1 MVSFLRKK
9 SLLQLHWNDFS
20 GLMGV
25 LAHFVLLLQTSRGWK
40 ITKKRDFFSSSMAP
54 LPASGEGLTQTAS
67 HDGNICMAEHTVIE
81 ETNTWRAKLT
91 FPGMNPTPRNLSHSS
106 PGRIPSEG
114 RLPKVPQGHTLS

>member
-40 ITKKRDFFSSSMAP
+40 ITKKRGLFS
-54 LPASGEGLTQTAS
+54 
-67 HDGNICMAEHTVIE
+67 
-81 ETNTWRAKLT
+81 
-91 FPGMNPTPRNLSHSS
+91 
-106 PGRIPSEG
+106 
-114 RLPKVPQGHTLS
+114 